1 LLFVPHESPRGP
13 PLAPPP
19 PPPNFPRP
27 QVYLSMVIRSPEEK
41 VVCSVLHLQCLSS
54 CERSAWHERYDYD
67 GIPLRQPWTSGLA
80 RRAAR

>member
-1 LLFVPHESPRGP
+1 
-13 PLAPPP
+13 
-19 PPPNFPRP
+19 
-27 QVYLSMVIRSPEEK
+27 MVIRSPEEK